1 MCYSLERVRQLPR
14 LVNFITSPT
23 ARVLPRHTAGVQFS
37 PAALW
42 EQAFAYNPLADTLR
56 GNVDL
61 MRVRRASVSSVD
73 ARGEWEIALLHGWH
87 SLYAPMRHLE
97 AELRGRV
104 PTARLW
110 RVSYDSHW
118 KPFPQSARE
127 VSARLRAA
135 GALPERT
142 VLVGY
147 SMGGV
152 VARSMV
158 AQGFDARAV
167 VCLCSPHLGPALHIP
182 FGDVGSFSLQ
192 PPAGYIPQ
200 LNADPRDRA
209 RRGNYF
215 FQSVTFRDALG
226 EYRHD
231 RIVSQRSARGQ
242 GLGVSNHA
250 NTHLTFQGIAPG
262 PLPHLG
268 GMNPHHVPH
277 ALAFIEER
285 LGERRPSVPV
295 PSL

>member
-1 MCYSLERVRQLPR
+1 MRFLERAAITASCEFYHKPR
-14 LVNFITSPT
+14 R
-23 ARVLPRHTAGVQFS
+23 ARPRHTASVQFS
-37 PAALW
+37 PSALW
-42 EQAFAYNPLADTLR
+42 ERAFAYNPLADTLR

-61 MRVRRASVSSVD
+61 MRVRRASISTVD
-73 ARGEWEIALLHGWH
+73 ARGDWEIALLHGWH
-87 SLYAPMRHLE
+87 SLYSPMRHLE
-97 AELRGRV
+97 NELRARI

-135 GALPERT
+135 GADPART
-142 VLVGY
+142 ILVGY

-182 FGDVGSFSLQ
+182 FGDVGSLSLQ
-192 PPAGYIPQ
+192 MAAGYLPQ

-209 RRGNYF
+209 RRNDYF

-231 RIVSQRSARGQ
+231 RIVSARSASGQ
-242 GLGVSNHA
+242 GLGVPNRA

-268 GMNPHHVPH
+268 GMNPANVGG
-277 ALAFIEER
+277 ALRFIEER
-285 LGERRPSVPV
+285 LGM
-295 PSL
+295 